1 MLRPFRSLTLRTR
14 LLALGAVA
22 VVALLLVAAT
32 SATIMTGISGKAR
45 TSTSDQTQA
54 IVLSHAYE
62 AWIRNDD
69 QNNMYAAVI
78 ALRDPK
84 QHQLAETTWSQAAAG
99 YHESFAGLK
108 QLRGMLSNPAQLAL
122 LHRIDASLASYNGFS
137 LQLRKDALAGNVQRA
152 VFDVTVANLKPS
164 NALPVEFS
172 KLRSML
178 DTHAQQSNAAVESS
192 AGFGTRVVVI
202 VSAIALPLLLLVV
215 VTTVR
220 SIVTRVRPLLERMQS
235 LMDHEAADLRTSLEY
250 LAEGD
255 LTHTATPVTE
265 PIEHST
271 HDELGQI
278 ADAVNG
284 ICERMAASVIAYDAT
299 RESLTQLLTE
309 VRDASA
315 TVASASH
322 GMAATSGEV
331 NRAVEEIATAVVE
344 VAEGA
349 GRQVHMVEGTKTA
362 AGETAQSAGQTHDLA
377 TAGVEAAGEAS
388 SAMVGLRESSQAVS
402 DAISQ
407 LATRSERIGEIV
419 ETITGIAA
427 QTNLLALNAAI
438 EAARAGEQGRGFAVV
453 ADEVRKLA
461 EESQHAAQ
469 TISGLIGEIQTET
482 RHAVGVV
489 EDGARRTED
498 GAVVVEQARDTFVR
512 IGASVEEM
520 NVRISEIVRTTDE
533 VAAVTEM
540 ASAAAEEVS
549 AASEQ
554 TSASTQEIA
563 ASAQGLADTADGLD
577 RIVAQFKLGDA

>member
-1 MLRPFRSLTLRTR
+1 VFRPFRSVTLRTR
-14 LLALGAVA
+14 LLALGGVS

-32 SATIMTGISGKAR
+32 SATIMTTISGKAR
-45 TSTSDQTQA
+45 TSTSDQSQA

-78 ALRDPK
+78 ALRDPS
-84 QHQLAETTWSQAAAG
+84 QHQLAETTWGQAVAG
-99 YHESFAGLK
+99 YREAFAGLK
-108 QLRGMLSNPAQLAL
+108 HLHGMIADPAQAAV
-122 LHRIDASLASYNGFS
+122 LHRIDASLAAYNGFS
-137 LQLRKDALAGNVQRA
+137 LQLRKDALTGNVQRA

-172 KLRSML
+172 QLRNML
-178 DTHAQQSNAAVESS
+178 DSHAQQSNAAVESS

-215 VTTVR
+215 VTTIR
-220 SIVTRVRPLLERMQS
+220 SIVTRVRPLLERMRS
-235 LMDHEAADLRTSLEY
+235 LMDHETADLRTSLEH

-265 PIEHST
+265 PIEHSS

-284 ICERMAASVIAYDAT
+284 IRERMAASLIAYDAT
-299 RESLTQLLTE
+299 RESLTQLLTQ
-309 VRDASA
+309 VRDAST

-322 GMAATSGEV
+322 GMAATSDEV

-377 TAGVEAAGEAS
+377 TAGVEAAGQAS
-388 SAMVGLRESSQAVS
+388 IAMVGLRESSQAVS
-402 DAISQ
+402 EAIGQ

-469 TISGLIGEIQTET
+469 TISGLIAEIQTET

-520 NVRISEIVRTTDE
+520 NERISEIVRTTDE
-533 VAAVTEM
+533 VASVTEM

-563 ASAQGLADTADGLD
+563 TSAQGLADTADGLD
-577 RIVAQFKLGDA
+577 RLVAQFKLHA

>member
-1 MLRPFRSLTLRTR
+1 VFRPFRSVTLRTR
-14 LLALGAVA
+14 LLALGGFS

-32 SATIMTGISGKAR
+32 SATIMTGISGKAQ
-45 TSTSDQTQA
+45 TSSADQTQA
-54 IVLSHAYE
+54 MVLSHAYE

-78 ALRDPK
+78 ALRDRS
-84 QHQLAETTWSQAAAG
+84 QHQLAETTWGEAAAA
-99 YHESFAGLK
+99 YHEAFAGLK
-108 QLRGMLSNPAQLAL
+108 QLRGMLTDPAQVAV

-137 LQLRKDALAGNVQRA
+137 LQLRRDAVAGNVQRA

-172 KLRSML
+172 KLRAML
-178 DTHAQQSNAAVESS
+178 DSGARRSNAAVRSS

-235 LMDHEAADLRTSLEY
+235 LMDHETADLRTSLEH

-255 LTHTATPVTE
+255 LTHTATPATE
-265 PIEHST
+265 PIEHSS

-284 ICERMAASVIAYDAT
+284 IRERMAASLIAYDAT
-299 RESLTQLLTE
+299 RESLTQLLTQ

-322 GMAATSGEV
+322 GMAATSDQV

-362 AGETAQSAGQTHDLA
+362 AGETAQSAGQAHDLA

-388 SAMVGLRESSQAVS
+388 TAMVGLRESSQAVS
-402 DAISQ
+402 EAIGQ

-469 TISGLIGEIQTET
+469 TISGLIAEIQTET

-520 NVRISEIVRTTDE
+520 NERISEIVRTTDE
-533 VAAVTEM
+533 VASVTEM
-540 ASAAAEEVS
+540 ASAAAEQVS
-549 AASEQ
+549 AASEE

-563 ASAQGLADTADGLD
+563 SSAQGLADTADGLD
-577 RIVAQFKLGDA
+577 RLVAQFKLDA